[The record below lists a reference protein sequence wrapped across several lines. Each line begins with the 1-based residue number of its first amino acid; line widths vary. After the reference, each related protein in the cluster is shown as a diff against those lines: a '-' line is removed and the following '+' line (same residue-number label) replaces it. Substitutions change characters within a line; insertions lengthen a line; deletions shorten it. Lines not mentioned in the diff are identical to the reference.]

1 MMVVVMLLVGHDE
14 RAHDPHVVMDPSAE
28 TPTASMPEIRVRSE
42 CAGRLQCTLWTSN
55 GLFAPCD
62 RKPFGRVG
70 RCGAL
75 RERIVS
81 LPPVE
86 YEAGYYRTQQSQA
99 MAA

>member
-14 RAHDPHVVMDPSAE
+14 RAHDPHVVMDPSAA
-28 TPTASMPEIRVRSE
+28 TPTASMPEILVRSE
-42 CAGRLQCTLWTSN
+42 CAGRLQCRVWTSD

-62 RKPFGRVG
+62 RKPFG
-70 RCGAL
+70 GAL

-86 YEAGYYRTQQSQA
+86 CEAEYYRTQQSQA
-99 MAA
+99 MTT